1 MKKKKKKEKE
11 KPPEPSAAAHYY
23 YYYYCRT
30 GSRSIGVRIMYIMGI
45 RYHALDIS
53 DTTNCAYNIK
63 RIDVI

>member
-1 MKKKKKKEKE
+1 MKKEKKE
-11 KPPEPSAAAHYY
+11 KPPEPSSAAH

-53 DTTNCAYNIK
+53 DTTNCAYN
-63 RIDVI
+63 V